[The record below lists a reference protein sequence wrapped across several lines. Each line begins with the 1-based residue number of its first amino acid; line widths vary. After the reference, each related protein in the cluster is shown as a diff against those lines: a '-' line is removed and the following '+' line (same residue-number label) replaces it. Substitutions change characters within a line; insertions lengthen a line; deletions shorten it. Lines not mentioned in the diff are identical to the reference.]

1 MSPIYLG
8 WYLYVL
14 GTAYRLLGQN
24 ASAIRTLRE
33 GTKRNPEMLSMHVGL
48 ASTLGELG
56 RVNNAGPSVSEILK
70 LDPDFSI
77 KKYIRGL
84 SYKDQRMRH
93 ASKMG
98 CEKQDCPNDGP
109 RTLMRLVLSAR
120 GTSRDQ
126 PQ

>member
-1 MSPIYLG
+1 MRMSPIYPG

-84 SYKDQRMRH
+84 SYKDPADAARF
-93 ASKMG
+93 
-98 CEKQDCPNDGP
+98 EDGLRKAGLP
-109 RTLMRLVLSAR
+109 E
-120 GTSRDQ
+120 
-126 PQ
+126 